1 MSDTFGDWNADDS
14 FDTEPPD
21 EEQVTY
27 KLHALRVA
35 IDQLVGEHELP
46 QWDDLSAGEQ
56 SMAHGIAGVIV
67 RYIVDHEPE
76 DPEQLARTL
85 HNARRYVA
93 TSPLP
98 PWDELPPDD
107 RRIGID
113 LMAIILDWL
122 RRQGAL
128 DAA

>member
-1 MSDTFGDWNADDS
+1 VSDFGDFDIDDAWG
-14 FDTEPPD
+14 TEPPD

-27 KLHALRVA
+27 KLHELRLALDA
-35 IDQLVGEHELP
+35 LAGAHDLP
-46 QWDDLSAGEQ
+46 RWDDLDDGAQ
-56 SMAHGIAGVIV
+56 QMARGIAAVIV
-67 RYIVDHEPE
+67 RYIVEREPE
-76 DPEQLARTL
+76 TAADLARTL

-98 PWDELPPDD
+98 PWDDLAPDD
-107 RRIGID
+107 RQIGVD
-113 LMAIILDWL
+113 LMRLILEWL